1 MRIADDDGKLIAKD
15 EDAKVDR
22 PRRSRAQHSEGKA
35 MVLSKRSSHA
45 APASGAALPS
55 KPSQATVVSAPKP
68 SPASPAP
75 GGSGA
80 VVPQVP
86 SASVPKPAAVP
97 KTTAASAAQE
107 VSEEGVERDLSKV
120 PSEIERK
127 MEELDVDGALR
138 PTILKAG
145 TPWSKREQKALLAA
159 ASERSLGTDEQ
170 KTERQR
176 AFDLLDALTKSG
188 ALALESAALHVIIA
202 ATHCFDKT
210 LMNTLVQD
218 NINPVEKVERSA
230 LILASTVHNR
240 RPAELL
246 QPDQL
251 QRVATYS
258 PMLIEHSYVNAIAL
272 LIFYDVDVIA
282 GDGCSEQEAAGAVV
296 AGVPAL
302 KKL

>member
-1 MRIADDDGKLIAKD
+1 L
-15 EDAKVDR
+15 
-22 PRRSRAQHSEGKA
+22 
-35 MVLSKRSSHA
+35 A
-45 APASGAALPS
+45 AP
-55 KPSQATVVSAPKP
+55 
-68 SPASPAP
+68 
-75 GGSGA
+75 
-80 VVPQVP
+80 
-86 SASVPKPAAVP
+86 
-97 KTTAASAAQE
+97 
-107 VSEEGVERDLSKV
+107 
-120 PSEIERK
+120 
-127 MEELDVDGALR
+127 
-138 PTILKAG
+138 
-145 TPWSKREQKALLAA
+145 
-159 ASERSLGTDEQ
+159 SERSLGTDEQ
-170 KTERQR
+170 TTERQR

-258 PMLIEHSYVNAIAL
+258 PMLIDH
-272 LIFYDVDVIA
+272 
-282 GDGCSEQEAAGAVV
+282 SEQEAAGAVV
-296 AGVPAL
+296 SGVPAL